1 MTKGL
6 GIAALALVL
15 TAGGAAAQTAEPGG
29 ARIEASADGATLYFA
44 GEIDLAGY
52 NAFHALATARRGAK
66 RLVISSPGGE
76 VMAAR
81 LMASIVNRQHLA
93 VHVEHLCASA
103 CTIVLMAGADRS
115 MGPAA
120 RIGFHQSYV
129 AALPPPPAVKE
140 SADSKISGNPRP
152 AQPDAGAPGL
162 FGDAMMRRIMADAGV
177 DTAFI
182 GHALATPPDD
192 MWYPAADELL
202 AAKAITRREAA
213 GLVAGPSWAVGR
225 AEATAA
231 LTGPLWDALRQHRP
245 QQWREAT
252 DDMWR
257 QRNSGRTTGD
267 ALAIVRDTWVN
278 RLMHEA
284 ARAPDPLVARLLD
297 VEARRSRQARANGYR
312 TCTANYAPSP
322 GEAAADAAVNASE
335 DAVLADLLAL
345 TRWKKPMSE
354 DKAAD
359 LIATHLFDYGT
370 GGQSPFV
377 RSTEERDCREGT
389 RILERIAAQPEKQRL
404 RLFRALLT
412 FY

>member
-6 GIAALALVL
+6 GIGVLALALL
-15 TAGGAAAQTAEPGG
+15 AGGAAAQTAEPGG

-52 NAFHALATARRGAK
+52 SAFHALAKAQRGAK

-115 MGPAA
+115 MGSAA

-129 AALPPPPAVKE
+129 AALQPPPADE
-140 SADSKISGNPRP
+140 AADSKISGNPGR
-152 AQPDAGAPGL
+152 AQPDADAPGL

-182 GHALATPPDD
+182 DHALATPSDD

-213 GLVAGPSWAVGR
+213 GLTAGPSWAVGR
-225 AEATAA
+225 TEAAAA
-231 LTGPLWDALRQHRP
+231 LTGSLWDALRRHRP
-245 QQWREAT
+245 QQWDETA

-267 ALAIVRDTWVN
+267 ALAMVRDTWVN

-284 ARAPDPLVARLLD
+284 ARAPDAIVLSLFD

-322 GEAAADAAVNASE
+322 AEAAADAAVNASE

-359 LIATHLFDYGT
+359 LIATYLFDYGT
-370 GGQSPFV
+370 SGQSPFV
-377 RSTEERDCREGT
+377 RSAEEHDCREGT